1 MSEFIIFLIGS
12 SLFYLSYFVLGIF
25 IYEKFYTKIVEI
37 NFLETTLIGLLSI
50 SYIALIINFFT
61 PLSPIINLI
70 LLLIN
75 LCLIFFIKEKKIFLI
90 LKYIL
95 IFIFS
100 LLIFTV
106 YARNPEDAS
115 LYHLS
120 YIAILNSEPINFGLT
135 NFHPRFGHTSITQ
148 YLSAISYIPIISKHT
163 IISQNNF
170 IYCLVI
176 AIFFS
181 KIKLNIEKK
190 ETYNLYFKFLCLIF
204 ISLKLAKFSDWGN
217 DLIPAILTFY
227 VVSFLM
233 DYLTRDNNEKRFN
246 FIYFY
251 LLLIITFIFLNKISY
266 IILYSILTILFL
278 KNIKII
284 KFFDYKIIIFL
295 TALLLI
301 FFLRNIIISSCIIY
315 PVTFTCI
322 ETIWNSNQL
331 NNIVFLEAKSW
342 SMGIS
347 DLQNSNLSP
356 EIFIKDFN
364 WVNTWINNHFVKVNE
379 KIFTF
384 LIFSSFIFLI
394 LKLKLKTQKIKIKL
408 PNFHKYLLL
417 LFLIYVI
424 FWFLSSPLFRYGTG
438 LIIVLVILIII
449 PFVLRHFN
457 YVNNN
462 LQFLKIFMIF
472 LIIITIVVKN
482 IIRISNDKRND
493 LIPKTFDDI
502 SLNQLK
508 FNDIEV
514 FYNNGSECYYP
525 KNSPCLKYKPNK
537 IKNIL
542 FYGQYKIYLG
552 S

>member
-37 NFLETTLIGLLSI
+37 NFLETTLIGLLLI
-50 SYIALIINFFT
+50 SYIALIINFFI
-61 PLSPIINLI
+61 PLSPKLNLI
-70 LLLIN
+70 ILISN

-100 LLIFTV
+100 LLIFTI

-135 NFHPRFGHTSITQ
+135 NFHSRFGHTSIAQ

-227 VVSFLM
+227 IVSFLM
-233 DYLTRDNNEKRFN
+233 DFLTRYNNENKFN

-251 LLLIITFIFLNKISY
+251 ILLIITFIFLNKISY
-266 IILYSILTILFL
+266 IILYSLVLLLYL

-284 KFFDYKIIIFL
+284 KFFNHKIIIFFIIF
-295 TALLLI
+295 LLI
-301 FFLRNIIISSCIIY
+301 FFIRNLIISSCIIY
-315 PVTFTCI
+315 PLTFTCL
-322 ETIWNSNQL
+322 ETPWNSNEL
-331 NNIVFLEAKSW
+331 NNFAFLEAKSW

-347 DLQNSNLSP
+347 DQQNINLSP
-356 EIFIKDFN
+356 EIFVKDFN
-364 WVNTWINNHFVKVNE
+364 WVNTWINNHFIKVNE

-384 LIFSSFIFLI
+384 LIFSFLI
-394 LKLKLKTQKIKIKL
+394 LLILKFKLKTQNTKINL
-408 PNFHKYLLL
+408 PDFHKYFLL
-417 LFLIYVI
+417 LFLIYII

-438 LIIVLVILIII
+438 LIMVFVFLIIN
-449 PFVLRHFN
+449 PLVLNYFN
-457 YVNNN
+457 YVSNK
-462 LQFLKIFMIF
+462 LQFLKLFIIF
-472 LIIITIVVKN
+472 LIIATIVVKN
-482 IIRISNDKRND
+482 MVRISNDIGND
-493 LIPKTFDDI
+493 LIPKTFDNI
-502 SLNQLK
+502 SSNQLK
-508 FNDIEV
+508 INNIKV

-525 KNSPCLKYKPNK
+525 KNSPCLKNKPNK

-542 FYGQYKIYLG
+542 YYLQYKIYLG

>member
-135 NFHPRFGHTSITQ
+135 NFHSRFGHTSITQ

-181 KIKLNIEKK
+181 KIKLNIEKN

-217 DLIPAILTFY
+217 DLTPAILTFY
-227 VVSFLM
+227 IVSFLM
-233 DYLTRDNNEKRFN
+233 DFLTRYNNEYRFN

-251 LLLIITFIFLNKISY
+251 ILLIITFIFLNKISY
-266 IILYSILTILFL
+266 IILYSLVLLLYL
-278 KNIKII
+278 KNIRII
-284 KFFDYKIIIFL
+284 KFFNHKIIIFFIIF
-295 TALLLI
+295 LLI
-301 FFLRNIIISSCIIY
+301 FFIRNLIISSCIIY
-315 PVTFTCI
+315 PLTFTCL
-322 ETIWNSNQL
+322 ETPWNSNEL
-331 NNIVFLEAKSW
+331 NNLVFLEAKSW
-342 SMGIS
+342 AMGIS
-347 DLQNSNLSP
+347 DQQNLNLSP
-356 EIFIKDFN
+356 EIFVKDFN
-364 WVNTWINNHFVKVNE
+364 WVNTWVNNHFIKVNE

-384 LIFSSFIFLI
+384 LIFSFLI
-394 LKLKLKTQKIKIKL
+394 LLILKFKLKTQNTKINL
-408 PNFHKYLLL
+408 PNFHKYILL

-438 LIIVLVILIII
+438 LIVVLVILIIN
-449 PFVLRHFN
+449 PLVLRYFN

-462 LQFLKIFMIF
+462 LQILKIFMIF
-472 LIIITIVVKN
+472 LIITTIIVKN
-482 IIRISNDKRND
+482 IIRISNDIGND
-493 LIPKTFDDI
+493 LIPKTFDNI

-508 FNDIEV
+508 FNNIEV

-525 KNSPCLKYKPNK
+525 KNSPCLKHKPNK

-542 FYGQYKIYLG
+542 YYLQYKIYLG
-552 S
+552 K

>member
-1 MSEFIIFLIGS
+1 MV
-12 SLFYLSYFVLGIF
+12 YF

-70 LLLIN
+70 LLIIN
-75 LCLIFFIKEKKIFLI
+75 LCLIFYKKKKIFLI

-100 LLIFTV
+100 LLIFTI

-135 NFHPRFGHTSITQ
+135 NFHSRFGHTSITQ

-227 VVSFLM
+227 IVSFLM
-233 DYLTRDNNEKRFN
+233 DFLTRYNNENRFN

-251 LLLIITFIFLNKISY
+251 TLLIITFIFLNKISY
-266 IILYSILTILFL
+266 IVLYSLVSLLYL

-284 KFFDYKIIIFL
+284 KFFNHKIIIFFIIF
-295 TALLLI
+295 LLI
-301 FFLRNIIISSCIIY
+301 FFIRNLIISSCIIY
-315 PVTFTCI
+315 PLTFTCL
-322 ETIWNSNQL
+322 ETPWNSNEL
-331 NNIVFLEAKSW
+331 NNLVFLEAKSW
-342 SMGIS
+342 AMGIS
-347 DLQNSNLSP
+347 DQQNLNLSP
-356 EIFIKDFN
+356 EIFVKDFN
-364 WVNTWINNHFVKVNE
+364 WVNTWVNNHFIKVNE

-384 LIFSSFIFLI
+384 LIFSFLI
-394 LKLKLKTQKIKIKL
+394 LLILKFKLKTQNTKINL
-408 PNFHKYLLL
+408 PNFHKYILL

-424 FWFLSSPLFRYGTG
+424 IWFLSSPLFRYGTG
-438 LIIVLVILIII
+438 LIVVLVILIIN
-449 PFVLRHFN
+449 PLVLRYFN
-457 YVNNN
+457 YGNNN
-462 LQFLKIFMIF
+462 PQFLKIFMIF
-472 LIIITIVVKN
+472 LIITTIVVKN
-482 IIRISNDKRND
+482 IIRISNDIGND
-493 LIPKTFDDI
+493 LIPKLLIIFH
-502 SLNQLK
+502 
-508 FNDIEV
+508 
-514 FYNNGSECYYP
+514 
-525 KNSPCLKYKPNK
+525 
-537 IKNIL
+537 
-542 FYGQYKIYLG
+542 
-552 S
+552 